1 MLEEVYRVSRLS
13 GLLHSI
19 ERIRSLLQ
27 PTEQNSITV
36 HTISPDASAGAEIIR
51 RRRTAVHSR
60 LTIRDILFPNDA
72 DCA

>member
-1 MLEEVYRVSRLS
+1 MMTVPKGEPREEKCA
-13 GLLHSI
+13 HH
-19 ERIRSLLQ
+19 Q
-27 PTEQNSITV
+27 PRR
-36 HTISPDASAGAEIIR
+36 SAGAEIIR